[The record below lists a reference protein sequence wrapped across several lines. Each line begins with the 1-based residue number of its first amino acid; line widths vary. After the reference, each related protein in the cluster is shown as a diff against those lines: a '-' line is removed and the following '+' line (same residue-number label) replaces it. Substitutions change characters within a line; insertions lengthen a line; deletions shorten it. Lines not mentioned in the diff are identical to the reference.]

1 MVQLF
6 RPLGERT
13 HTQGFVAAAALATLA
28 LVLSGCA
35 TDPMTSRQV
44 RDDLTPTES
53 LDELLRLEKV
63 VNDIVGSG
71 EWDDQRLWSWCSSV
85 NNAENASYHVYLT
98 RSGQH
103 LSADPKIVASSVL
116 KAIGDV
122 GYEVRL
128 QRDPTLSP
136 PRHVIGYP
144 RGYLQGT
151 EPDGFGFLFTVGEDY
166 ASFNGF
172 SRCVRETTPM
182 PDPHP
187 SPSPSP
193 AAPAAEAEAD
203 EHAAAD
209 GDEDAEAADQPL
221 GLAGEGVDEQWR
233 REAEHDEREASDEEP
248 RGAVGA
254 FDHGSSLAAARS
266 GRAGPKVGDLV
277 ARTRVLAPPAVG
289 ARVARAP
296 PR

>member
-1 MVQLF
+1 MVLPF
-6 RPLGERT
+6 RPSTDGVHCPRLIG
-13 HTQGFVAAAALATLA
+13 AAAVATMVFGLF
-28 LVLSGCA
+28 GCA
-35 TDPMTSRQV
+35 KDPMTSRRV
-44 RDDLTPTES
+44 HDDLTPVQS
-53 LDELLRLEKV
+53 QNELLRLEEV
-63 VNDIVGSG
+63 ANDVAGGG
-71 EWDDQRLWSWCSSV
+71 EWEDQRSWNWCSSA
-85 NNAENASYHVYLT
+85 NNAENASYNVYLF
-98 RSGQH
+98 RRGQK
-103 LSADPKIVASSVL
+103 LPASPEIVASQAM
-116 KAIGDV
+116 KAFIEL

-136 PRHVIGYP
+136 PRYVIGYP

-209 GDEDAEAADQPL
+209 GDEDSEAADQPL
-221 GLAGEGVDEQWR
+221 GLAGECVDEQWR
-233 REAEHDEREASDEEP
+233 REAEHDERDASDEEP

-254 FDHGSSLAAARS
+254 FDHGSSLAAARL
-266 GRAGPKVGDLV
+266 GRAGAEVGDLV
-277 ARTRVLAPPAVG
+277 ASTRVRAPPAVG